1 VAACALVEVQFLLDL
16 VRSFG
21 IDRLLPQAC
30 LLGSAFCPQAKRIWQ
45 LIPCQL
51 IHLVQVKK
59 VNGIEVRNLRH
70 LRRLVEG
77 CKEKFVRFDLD
88 DERVMVLNFEE
99 AKRASEG
106 ILSSHRIPSH
116 ISEDL
121 EEDRFGDSEDVADT
135 TWPDQVTEHQAIP
148 VENRTNSKL

>member
-1 VAACALVEVQFLLDL
+1 MFPG
-16 VRSFG
+16 FG
-21 IDRLLPQAC
+21 IPFQPEC
-30 LLGSAFCPQAKRIWQ
+30 VWH
-45 LIPCQL
+45 LIPCL
-51 IHLVQVKK
+51 HIRLVQVKK
-59 VNGIEVRNLRH
+59 VNGVEVRNLRH

-135 TWPDQVTEHQAIP
+135 TWNDQVTEHQAIP
-148 VENRTNSKL
+148 VGNRTNSKL